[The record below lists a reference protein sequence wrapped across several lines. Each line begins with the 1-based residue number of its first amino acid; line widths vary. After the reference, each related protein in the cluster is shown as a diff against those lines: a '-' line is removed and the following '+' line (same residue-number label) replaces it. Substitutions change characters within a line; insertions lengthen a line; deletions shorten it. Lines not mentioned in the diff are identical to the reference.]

1 MEYPLIQKKILYK
14 IIINHLINFMPEH
27 ELGGQPCESCGYSSG
42 HSTDCPRKNQGEIT
56 PQEKTDL
63 ALKETAKVF
72 KEALNPKSAIKKVKD
87 FFGK

>member
-1 MEYPLIQKKILYK
+1 MRKLRLFFRAL
-14 IIINHLINFMPEH
+14 NRLPEKNKE
-27 ELGGQPCESCGYSSG
+27 EL
-42 HSTDCPRKNQGEIT
+42 T

-72 KEALNPKSAIKKVKD
+72 KEALNPKSAIKKAKD